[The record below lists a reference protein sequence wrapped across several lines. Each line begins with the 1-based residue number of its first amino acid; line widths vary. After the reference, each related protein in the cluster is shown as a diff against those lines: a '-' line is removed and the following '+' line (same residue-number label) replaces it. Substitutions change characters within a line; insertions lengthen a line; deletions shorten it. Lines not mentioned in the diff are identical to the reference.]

1 MIVNHLQG
9 SEINNLVLNKKNG
22 LTPLPKLLLSASS
35 PPPPLQKALLL
46 VS

>member
-22 LTPLPKLLLSASS
+22 LTPLPKLLLSAS
-35 PPPPLQKALLL
+35 PPPPESA
-46 VS
+46 SFG